1 MSKQEKR
8 KNKRLHLVT
17 RLVLWAMIAL
27 AEYLG
32 YTFASI
38 VLAGAWLFIHEMEQF
53 ERHALKLLN
62 KGHR

>member
-27 AEYLG
+27 AEYLD
-32 YTFASI
+32 YSLATI
-38 VLAGAWLFIHEMEQF
+38 VLTGSWLFLHEMELF
-53 ERHALKLLN
+53 ERHALRLL
-62 KGHR
+62 KK

>member
-1 MSKQEKR
+1 MSKGEKKR
-8 KNKRLHLVT
+8 NKRLHLVT

-32 YTFASI
+32 YTIASI

-53 ERHALKLLN
+53 ERHALKLLK
-62 KGHR
+62 KGDK